1 MCSMGWL
8 SKLLGKKEKMSLKEK
23 TLEELKELLST
34 KDFQWLKGD
43 QMGSIEKY
51 QDVVQDP
58 SSGMT
63 FVCFISGSRMNIDLL
78 QEYMDMFPAQLVNFN
93 PVTPQ
98 ISETSPLQAAPVPST
113 GQPKPNRAV
122 VETNRVSEVEIEESP
137 IYKLLK
143 KQKNNWVSVNIS
155 LKLNLPP
162 KSLYSVLV
170 SSFDDAENEIID
182 YVTEGIN
189 IEDIR
194 QALGKSILAYYE
206 KPKNTS
212 QESTNEKSTQVKNEE

>member
-1 MCSMGWL
+1 MGWL
-8 SKLLGKKEKMSLKEK
+8 SKLFGKKEKMSLKEK
-23 TLEELKELLST
+23 TLDELKELLST

-43 QMGSIEKY
+43 QMGSVEKY
-51 QDVVQDP
+51 QDVIHDP

-63 FVCFISGSRMNIDLL
+63 FVCFSGGGRMNIELL
-78 QEYMDMFPAQLVNFN
+78 QEYMDMFPAQNVNFETPT
-93 PVTPQ
+93 PVLPTQQILPQTTTP
-98 ISETSPLQAAPVPST
+98 
-113 GQPKPNRAV
+113 PN
-122 VETNRVSEVEIEESP
+122 NRVIVENNKVSDVEIEESP

-143 KQKNNWVSVNIS
+143 KQKNNWVSVSIT

-170 SSFDDAENEIID
+170 SSFDEAESEIID
-182 YVTEGIN
+182 YVTEGID

-194 QALGKSILAYYE
+194 SALGKSILSYYE

-212 QESTNEKSTQVKNEE
+212 QENITEKSTISKNEE

>member
-1 MCSMGWL
+1 MGWL
-8 SKLLGKKEKMSLKEK
+8 SKLFGKKEKMSLKEK
-23 TLEELKELLST
+23 TLDELKELLST

-43 QMGSIEKY
+43 QMGSVEKY
-51 QDVVQDP
+51 QDVVEDT
-58 SSGMT
+58 STGMI
-63 FVCFISGSRMNIDLL
+63 FVCFTGGGRMNIELL
-78 QEYMDMFPAQLVNFN
+78 QEYMDMFPTQRVNFD
-93 PVTPQ
+93 PAPQ
-98 ISETSPLQAAPVPST
+98 VQPALPEAPSIIT
-113 GQPKPNRAV
+113 TTQNHKPNRAV
-122 VETNRVSEVEIEESP
+122 VETNQVSEVEIEESP

-143 KQKNNWVSVNIS
+143 KQKNNWVSVTIS

-194 QALGKSILAYYE
+194 SALGKSILAYYE
-206 KPKNTS
+206 KPKNQS
-212 QESTNEKSTQVKNEE
+212 QESTSEKNTISKNEE

>member
-1 MCSMGWL
+1 MRWI
-8 SKLLGKKEKMSLKEK
+8 SKIFEKKQKMNLTEKSI
-23 TLEELKELLST
+23 EELKDLLST
-34 KDFQWLKGD
+34 KNFQWLKGD
-43 QMGSIEKY
+43 QMGNIERY
-51 QDVVQDP
+51 QDVIYDDGTGMKFLCFR
-58 SSGMT
+58 SGAR
-63 FVCFISGSRMNIDLL
+63 INIDLL
-78 QEYMDMFPAQLVNFN
+78 HEYMDMYAAQNIILEQPLVSANLE
-93 PVTPQ
+93 VIPQ
-98 ISETSPLQAAPVPST
+98 PIQTNHKA
-113 GQPKPNRAV
+113 NRAQ
-122 VETNRVSEVEIEESP
+122 VETNKVSEIEIEESP

-194 QALGKSILAYYE
+194 SALGKSILAYYE
-206 KPKNTS
+206 KPKNTLQDS
-212 QESTNEKSTQVKNEE
+212 QQEK